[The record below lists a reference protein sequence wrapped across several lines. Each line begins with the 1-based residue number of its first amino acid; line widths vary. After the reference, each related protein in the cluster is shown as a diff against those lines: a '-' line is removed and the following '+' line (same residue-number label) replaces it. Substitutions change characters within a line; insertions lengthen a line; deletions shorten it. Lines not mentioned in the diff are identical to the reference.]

1 MVDYKTKED
10 WCESFLTCFHS
21 SVLQRRCL
29 EDFYFY
35 KHFFLQSPTQQAF
48 TFEISTYLPATRI
61 QVNYCPYPYLFSV
74 NIIHCDSG
82 GRYNESGTYL
92 ILVMIFLNK
101 KLMLLRVVGSV
112 GQSLKPLSNVWANNS
127 QHFVPKRGATMLDPF
142 LKLFRHCWGHSL
154 ALNIFYKV
162 FWVVFCPGCTA
173 GPNIVCQHGSN
184 NC

>member
-92 ILVMIFLNK
+92 IFGYDFLNK
-101 KLMLLRVVGSV
+101 NLMLLRVVA
-112 GQSLKPLSNVWANNS
+112 QSLNPQTFEPTTPNIFFRSVVQQCWIRFYSSSDIVGATHVHQTWFTKSYGLYSFHDALLNNNNS
-127 QHFVPKRGATMLDPF
+127 CCNL
-142 LKLFRHCWGHSL
+142 CNS
-154 ALNIFYKV
+154 
-162 FWVVFCPGCTA
+162 
-173 GPNIVCQHGSN
+173 
-184 NC
+184 